1 MFIHCVLAVSDI
13 YRDTALTPAQLLT
26 QNVEIYIGNDPDYTM
41 NQKCAGGPFMV
52 VGDTNWYTTGSTGNN
67 SGNEWNYGLEVWCNL
82 EGQYVTIVSDMSQY
96 SGQVY

>member
-1 MFIHCVLAVSDI
+1 
-13 YRDTALTPAQLLT
+13 
-26 QNVEIYIGNDPDYTM
+26 
-41 NQKCAGGPFMV
+41 MV

-96 SGQVY
+96 SG